1 LTPKRIARVC
11 QHQTSF
17 LFYTMNEY
25 SGAFLRLKLR
35 THLAIG
41 VTIGCTTGC
50 NTDRV

>member
-11 QHQTSF
+11 QHQTSY
-17 LFYTMNEY
+17 LFHTMNEY

-35 THLAIG
+35 MHLAIG
-41 VTIGCTTGC
+41 VTTGY